1 MTEKDKMLNG
11 EIYDPADKELR
22 RAREKARRLCRQFNN
37 STETEKKLRTKL
49 LKELFETEN
58 SSIWIEPP
66 FQCDYGFN
74 IQFGEKVFLN
84 FNCVILD
91 TVEVSIGNNVM
102 FGPGVQ
108 LYTAQHPIHPKER
121 ASWLEKAAP
130 ISIANDVWVGGGSI
144 ICPGVSIGE
153 GSVIG
158 AGSVVSKDIPAG
170 VVAVGNPCK
179 VLRKITE
186 KDHIFPEKE

>member
-91 TVEVSIGNNVM
+91 TVEVSIGNNVWIGM
-102 FGPGVQ
+102 NSVVLPG
-108 LYTAQHPIHPKER
+108 
-121 ASWLEKAAP
+121 
-130 ISIANDVWVGGGSI
+130 ISIFWHTGSQ
-144 ICPGVSIGE
+144 GKTSEVSQ
-153 GSVIG
+153 
-158 AGSVVSKDIPAG
+158 AGDIPG
-170 VVAVGNPCK
+170 SN
-179 VLRKITE
+179 
-186 KDHIFPEKE
+186 